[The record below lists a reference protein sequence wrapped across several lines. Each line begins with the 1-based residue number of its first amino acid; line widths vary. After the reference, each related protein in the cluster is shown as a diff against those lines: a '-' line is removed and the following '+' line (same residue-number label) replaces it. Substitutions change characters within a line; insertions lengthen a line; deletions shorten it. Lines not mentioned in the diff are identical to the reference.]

1 MTAKPI
7 LIDTDRAGSYART
20 AGALLRALER
30 IA

>member
-1 MTAKPI
+1 MTTKPL
-7 LIDTDRAGSYART
+7 LIDTDLVGSYAGT

>member
-1 MTAKPI
+1 MTTKP
-7 LIDTDRAGSYART
+7 LPIDTDRAGSYTRT